1 MGKRSFKVVIVMST
15 LVLIAGV
22 SLTISYLKKHGF
34 SARVKPH
41 PLEEAFALTVRKLV
55 TPSAFKKT

>member
-1 MGKRSFKVVIVMST
+1 MST